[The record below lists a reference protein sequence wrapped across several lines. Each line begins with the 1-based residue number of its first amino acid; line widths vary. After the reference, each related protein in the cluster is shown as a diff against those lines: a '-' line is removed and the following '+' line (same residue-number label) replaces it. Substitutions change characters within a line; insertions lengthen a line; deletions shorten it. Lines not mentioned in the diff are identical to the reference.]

1 MQIAEGRGFVSLGG
15 HPIPRPLTIRM
26 EDANGHMTLSLADD
40 DKELML
46 LIDVNPEVK
55 KILRRASK

>member
-1 MQIAEGRGFVSLGG
+1 MQTATGRGFVSIGG

-26 EDANGHMTLSLADD
+26 EDRYGHVSLSLADD
-40 DKELML
+40 DKGIML

-55 KILRRASK
+55 KLLRRVSE